1 MLSPVPAV
9 ELFERNCANF
19 CGIANGKRSVPSVQ
33 RFERLR
39 RVSNASDDMR
49 RVVGLMEEALKTVG
63 RRSRLNALRLKKYGV
78 AIDG

>member
-1 MLSPVPAV
+1 
-9 ELFERNCANF
+9 
-19 CGIANGKRSVPSVQ
+19 
-33 RFERLR
+33 
-39 RVSNASDDMR
+39 MR